1 MVIHNLF
8 ICRFRLSTFLLRLGF
23 QLTTARFFR
32 EKNER
37 IYRKMLLT
45 LILFFPLLAAFL
57 TYFSGKFA
65 AKTAFG
71 FSVFNLLFTVFAFAQ
86 VKQSGVLAL
95 SNEWIAEP
103 KILFSLVADGLSIWL
118 LVLTNFLIPVILLSS
133 FRKSVTNANLFYALV
148 LAMQFGLNGVFLAF
162 DGFLFYIFWEL
173 ALLPIYFIVWLWGEN
188 PSAEIRTRTAFKFF
202 IYTIA
207 GSLLML
213 FGFMYLYAKIGSL
226 NPFNLYNA
234 ALSVNEQVVLFLC
247 FFAAFAVKIP
257 IFPFHTWQADTYREA
272 PTVGTMLLSG
282 IMLKMGL
289 YALLRWL
296 VPVFPQGTEV
306 LIPYIIVLCVIGVLY
321 GAVIAI
327 RQDNLKN
334 LLAYS
339 SLSHV
344 GLIALGSFVY
354 TNAGVQGAV
363 VQMLAHG
370 VNVIGVFF
378 IAEIIL
384 QRTGTLS
391 VAELGGI
398 RNVAPKFFT
407 VSLIMVLASVGLPL
421 TNGFVGEFL
430 LLFAAFQ
437 YNTWLAVA
445 AGFTIILGAVYL
457 LRMVQNVFL
466 GETTERTQNFADLSL
481 TETIVF
487 IVLITAVFLF
497 GVYPKIVFD
506 IVQPYIET
514 LSLNN

>member
-1 MVIHNLF
+1 M
-8 ICRFRLSTFLLRLGF
+8 T
-23 QLTTARFFR
+23 
-32 EKNER
+32 
-37 IYRKMLLT
+37 LT
-45 LILFFPLLAAFL
+45 LLLFFPLLAALL
-57 TYFSGKFA
+57 TYFSGKQFA
-65 AKTAFG
+65 SKVAFG
-71 FSVFNLLFTVFAFAQ
+71 LSLVNVLLAICVIAQ
-86 VKQSGVLAL
+86 VKQNGVIAF
-95 SNEWIAEP
+95 SHQWITEP
-103 KILFSLVADGLSIWL
+103 KILFSLVVDGLSVWMV
-118 LVLTNFLIPVILLSS
+118 VLTNFLIPVIILSS
-133 FRKSVTNANLFYALV
+133 FKRQFTNANLFYALV
-148 LAMQFGLNGVFLAF
+148 LTMQFGLNGVFLAF
-162 DGFLFYIFWEL
+162 DGFLFYVFWEL
-173 ALLPIYFIVWLWGEN
+173 ALLPIYFIVWLWSEN
-188 PSAEIRTRTAFKFF
+188 ENAEIRTRTAFKFF
-202 IYTIA
+202 LYTIA

-213 FGFMYLYAKIGSL
+213 FGFMYLYAKTGSL
-226 NPFNLYNA
+226 NPVDLYNA
-234 ALSVNEQVVLFLC
+234 GLSVNEQIALFLC

-296 VPVFPQGTEV
+296 LPVFPQGADFWT
-306 LIPYIIVLCVIGVLY
+306 PYVIVLCVIGVIY

-344 GLIALGSFVY
+344 GLIALGAFVY
-354 TNAGVQGAV
+354 TSEGVQGSI

-370 VNVIGVFF
+370 VNVVGAFF
-378 IAEIIL
+378 IGEIIL

-391 VAELGGI
+391 ISALGGI

-407 VSLIMVLASVGLPL
+407 VSLIIVLASVGLPL

-430 LLFAAFQ
+430 LLFSAFQ

-466 GETTERTQNFADLSL
+466 GETTERTKNFADLTTS
-481 TETIVF
+481 ETVVF
-487 IVLITAVFLF
+487 ALLIIAIFVL

-506 IVQPYIET
+506 IAQPFVES
-514 LSLNN
+514 LSLK

>member
-1 MVIHNLF
+1 MI
-8 ICRFRLSTFLLRLGF
+8 
-23 QLTTARFFR
+23 
-32 EKNER
+32 
-37 IYRKMLLT
+37 LT
-45 LILFFPLLAAFL
+45 LILFFPLLAALL

-65 AKTAFG
+65 SKTAFG
-71 FSVFNLLFTVFAFAQ
+71 LSLVNVLLTICAFVQ
-86 VKQSGVLAL
+86 VKQAGVLAFTH
-95 SNEWIAEP
+95 EWITEP
-103 KILFSLVADGLSIWL
+103 KILFSLLADGLSVWL
-118 LVLTNFLIPVILLSS
+118 LVLTNVLIPVIILSS
-133 FRKSVTNANLFYALV
+133 FKKQFVNANLFYALI
-148 LAMQFGLNGVFLAF
+148 LTMQFGLNGVFLAF
-162 DGFLFYIFWEL
+162 DGFLFYVFWEL
-173 ALLPIYFIVWLWGEN
+173 ALLPIYFIVWLWSEN
-188 PSAEIRTRTAFKFF
+188 PNAEIRTRTAFKFF

-213 FGFMYLYAKIGSL
+213 FGFMYLYAKVGSL
-226 NPFNLYNA
+226 NPIDLYNA
-234 ALSVNEQVVLFLC
+234 GLSANEQIALFLC

-296 VPVFPQGTEV
+296 LPVFPQGADV
-306 LIPYIIVLCVIGVLY
+306 LAPFIVVLCVIGVLY

-354 TNAGVQGAV
+354 TAEGIQGSI

-370 VNVIGVFF
+370 VNVVGAFF
-378 IAEIIL
+378 IGEIIL

-391 VAELGGI
+391 ISELGGI

-407 VSLIMVLASVGLPL
+407 ASLILVLASVGLPL

-430 LLFAAFQ
+430 LLFSAFQ

-457 LRMVQNVFL
+457 LRMVQRVFL
-466 GETTERTQNFADLSL
+466 GETTERTKDFADLTTS
-481 TETIVF
+481 EIIVF
-487 IVLITAVFLF
+487 AVLITAVFVF
-497 GVYPKIVFD
+497 GVYPKLVFD
-506 IVQPYIET
+506 IAQPYIET
-514 LSLNN
+514 LSLK

>member
-1 MVIHNLF
+1 M
-8 ICRFRLSTFLLRLGF
+8 
-23 QLTTARFFR
+23 
-32 EKNER
+32 
-37 IYRKMLLT
+37 KMTLT
-45 LILFFPLLAAFL
+45 LLLFFPLLAALL

-65 AKTAFG
+65 AKSA
-71 FSVFNLLFTVFAFAQ
+71 
-86 VKQSGVLAL
+86 LAL
-95 SNEWIAEP
+95 SLVNILLTVCAFSQVQQSHFLSFSHEWISHP
-103 KILFSLVADGLSIWL
+103 NISFSLVADGLSIWM
-118 LVLTNFLIPVILLSS
+118 LVLTNFLIPVIILSS
-133 FRKSVTNANLFYALV
+133 FKKQFANANLFYALV
-148 LAMQFGLNGVFLAF
+148 LVMQFGLNGVFLAF
-162 DGFLFYIFWEL
+162 DGFFFYVFWEL
-173 ALLPIYFIVWLWGEN
+173 ALLPIYFIVWLWSEN
-188 PSAEIRTRTAFKFF
+188 PSAEVRTRTAFKFF
-202 IYTIA
+202 LYTIA

-213 FGFMYLYAKIGSL
+213 FGFMYLYAKTGSL
-226 NPFNLYNA
+226 NPFDLYNA
-234 ALSVNEQVVLFLC
+234 GLSINEQIALFLC

-296 VPVFPQGTEV
+296 LPVFPQGADV
-306 LIPYIIVLCVIGVLY
+306 LAPYVVVLCVIGVLY

-344 GLIALGSFVY
+344 GLIALGAFVY
-354 TNAGVQGAV
+354 TNEGVQGSI

-370 VNVIGVFF
+370 VNVVGAFF
-378 IAEIIL
+378 IGEIIL

-391 VAELGGI
+391 ISELGGI

-407 VSLIMVLASVGLPL
+407 VSLIIVLASVGLPL

-430 LLFAAFQ
+430 LLFSAFQ

-457 LRMVQNVFL
+457 LRMVQYVFL
-466 GETTERTQNFADLSL
+466 GETTERTENFADLTIS
-481 TETIVF
+481 ETIVF
-487 IVLITAVFLF
+487 AVLIAAIFVF
-497 GVYPKIVFD
+497 GVYPKLVFD
-506 IVQPYIET
+506 IAQPYVET
-514 LSLNN
+514 LILK